1 MGTIVERKTRE
12 GVSRFTAQ
20 IRLKKDGQVAHTE
33 ARTFAKRK
41 LAEVWIVKR
50 EAELAL
56 GIPARAEPVTLG
68 QLIVRYLNL
77 PDDLIRDYARGPD
90 INPSKYELLYRMLKD
105 EFVRVNL
112 LEYTA
117 ADVLAYGRRRLN
129 TISPATLMKEGIFLR
144 QLLVTART
152 EWNLPIDLGPM
163 EDALRYARN
172 HRMMQSN
179 PHRERRLSTEEEARI
194 MTRLQIS
201 GGEIP
206 MAAIVQFALH
216 STRRLGEIC
225 RVRWEDVN
233 EDKKTLLVRDVK
245 NPRRK
250 VGNHQ
255 WSRLTLEGLALIQ
268 QQPRLPNEPRIF
280 PYKEHSVS
288 RAFLR
293 TTRMLGIQ
301 NLHFHDL
308 RHEAIS
314 RLFERGYAIQ
324 EVALFSL
331 HQSWE
336 QLRQYTHLRAEN
348 IPDR

>member
-1 MGTIVERKTRE
+1 MGTITERKTQD

-20 IRLKKDGQVAHTE
+20 IRLKKDGKVVHTE

-41 LAEVWIVKR
+41 LAETWLAKR
-50 EAELAL
+50 EAALAL
-56 GIPARAEPVTLG
+56 GLPARADPVTVG
-68 QLIVRYLNL
+68 QLIARYLNL
-77 PDDLIRDYARGPD
+77 PDDQTRDIARGPV
-90 INPSKYELLYRMLKD
+90 INSSKYELLYRMLKD
-105 EFVRVNL
+105 EFSRVNL

-117 ADVLAYGRRRLN
+117 ADVLAYGRRRLH
-129 TISPATLMKEGIFLR
+129 TISPATLLQEGIFLR

-152 EWNLPIDLGPM
+152 EWNLPIALEPM

-179 PHRERRLSTEEEARI
+179 PHRERRLSADEEARL
-194 MTRLQIS
+194 MAHLQAS

-206 MAAIVQFALH
+206 MPDIMQFALH
-216 STRRLGEIC
+216 SSRRLGEIC
-225 RVRWEDVN
+225 RVRWEDLN

-250 VGNHQ
+250 IGNHQ
-255 WSRLTLEGLALIQ
+255 WSRLTLEGLAIIQ
-268 QQPRLPNEPRIF
+268 RQPRHRDDPRIF
-280 PYKEHSVS
+280 PYLGTSVS

-293 TTRMLGIQ
+293 ANKILGID

-336 QLRQYTHLRAEN
+336 QLRKYTHLRAED

>member
-1 MGTIVERKTRE
+1 MGTITERKTQK

-20 IRLKKDGQVAHTE
+20 IRLKKDGQVVHTE

-41 LAEVWIVKR
+41 LAETWMVKR
-50 EAELAL
+50 EAALAL
-56 GIPARAEPVTLG
+56 GLPARADPVTVG
-68 QLIVRYLNL
+68 QLITRYLNL
-77 PDDLIRDYARGPD
+77 ADDQARDYARGPA
-90 INPSKYELLYRMLKD
+90 INRSKYELLYRMLKD
-105 EFVRVNL
+105 EFSRVNL

-117 ADVLAYGRRRLN
+117 ADVLAYGRRRLH
-129 TISPATLMKEGIFLR
+129 TISSATLLKEGIFLR

-152 EWNLPIDLGPM
+152 EWNLPIELEPM

-172 HRMMQSN
+172 HRMMQSH
-179 PHRERRLSTEEEARI
+179 PHRERRLSADEE
-194 MTRLQIS
+194 TRLMAHLQAK

-206 MAAIVQFALH
+206 MPDIMQFALH

-225 RVRWEDVN
+225 RIRWEDLD
-233 EDKKTLLVRDVK
+233 EAKKTLRVRDVK

-250 VGNHQ
+250 VGNHH
-255 WSRLTLEGLALIQ
+255 WSRLTPEGLAVIQ
-268 QQPRLPNEPRIF
+268 RQPRSPEEPRIF

-293 TTRMLGIQ
+293 ANKLLGIH

-336 QLRQYTHLRAEN
+336 QLRQYTHLRAED